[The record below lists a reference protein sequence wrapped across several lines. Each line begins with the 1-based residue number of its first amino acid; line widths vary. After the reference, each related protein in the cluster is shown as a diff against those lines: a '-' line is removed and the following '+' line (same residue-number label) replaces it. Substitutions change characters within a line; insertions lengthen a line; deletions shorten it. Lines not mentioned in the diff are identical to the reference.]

1 MLNWMIPF
9 LLFTKIKCYVKLE
22 DILSVICKIK
32 CLIKLEDTLSLI
44 YKIIYYIKFVNT
56 LFIIYKNKIH
66 NQIIYKIASLHY
78 LYFITYIM
86 ILPQKWTCSYF
97 LMFQLLFSV
106 YSTAEVSISVFLD
119 GTTIFIPIINSDI
132 IFTIIN

>member
-1 MLNWMIPF
+1 MIPF

-86 ILPQKWTCSYF
+86 ILPQK
-97 LMFQLLFSV
+97 
-106 YSTAEVSISVFLD
+106 
-119 GTTIFIPIINSDI
+119 
-132 IFTIIN
+132 